1 MQHDLFARIRSEL
14 RRLWLSRWL
23 GVAVAWAVALV
34 GAVFVAF
41 SSNRYEANARIFVD
55 TQTVL
60 KPLMAGLAF
69 QPDLDQQVR
78 MLARTLI
85 SRPNV
90 ERLMKSPEVGLDQP
104 PAGQHDIALDRLK
117 DKIKITPSGGG
128 NLYAISYRDSNPQRA
143 KRLVENLVE
152 MFVDSN
158 VDTKKRDSG
167 EASRFIDAQ
176 IKDYESKL
184 LEAEN
189 KLKDFKIRNFGTSGQ
204 SDQSFFARM
213 SSQSDDVNKLRLELL
228 AAEQSRDA
236 LRRELARED
245 PQLPIQSMP
254 GVARPYQPTE
264 LEVRLETQ
272 RKQLD
277 ELLRRFTDE
286 HPDVI
291 SARRTIAGLERERR
305 QEIETTKASNAA
317 AGGSAAT
324 NPVYQQLRVSLAS
337 AEANVASLRTQLGGQ
352 QARLQE
358 LRATAS
364 RIPVVEA
371 ELAQLNRDYEIIRKN
386 YEQLVSRREAASL
399 GVKID
404 QSSPMAE
411 FRVVEPPQIAPGA
424 VFPSRSMLAALT
436 VLIALGCG
444 IAAAFAASHFV
455 PTFDDMK
462 TLRDFSGRPV
472 LGAITH
478 LATHANRKRVR
489 IEGAAFAGA
498 MGLFLIVN
506 SAWVLWVATAA
517 KL

>member
-1 MQHDLFARIRSEL
+1 MHQDLFARIRAEL
-14 RRLWLSRWL
+14 RRLWLRRWL
-23 GVAVAWAVALV
+23 GVAVAWAVALI
-34 GAVFVAF
+34 GAVFVAL

-90 ERLMKSPEVGLDQP
+90 ERLMKSPEVGLEP
-104 PAGQHDIALDRLK
+104 PPPEQYDRALDRLK
-117 DKIKITPSGGG
+117 DKIKFAPSGA
-128 NLYAISYRDSNPQRA
+128 NLYAISFRDSDPQRA
-143 KRLVENLVE
+143 KRVVETLVE

-167 EASRFIDAQ
+167 EASRFIDTQ
-176 IKDYESKL
+176 IKDYEGKL

-213 SSQSDDVNKLRLELL
+213 SAQADEVNKLRLELMS
-228 AAEQSRDA
+228 AEQSRDA

-254 GVARPYQPTE
+254 GLARPHQPTE
-264 LEVRLETQ
+264 LEGRLEAQ

-277 ELLRRFTDE
+277 ELLRRFTE
-286 HPDVI
+286 QHPDVV
-291 SARRTIAGLERERR
+291 SARRTIAALEQQRRE
-305 QEIETTKASNAA
+305 EVEATKAANAA
-317 AGGSAAT
+317 VGGAAAT

-337 AEANVASLRTQLGGQ
+337 AEASVASLRTRLGGQ

-371 ELAQLNRDYEIIRKN
+371 ELAQLNRDYDIIRKN
-386 YEQLVSRREAASL
+386 YEQLVSRRESAAL

-411 FRVVEPPQIAPGA
+411 FRVVEPPQVVPGA
-424 VFPSRSMLAALT
+424 VFPSRAMLAALV
-436 VLIALGCG
+436 VLFALSCG
-444 IAAAFAASHFV
+444 VAAMFAASHFM
-455 PTFDDMK
+455 PTFDDVK
-462 TLRDFSGRPV
+462 ALREFSGRPV
-472 LGAITH
+472 LGAITS
-478 LATHANRKRVR
+478 LVTDLSRKRLR
-489 IEGAAFAGA
+489 LEGAAFAGA
-498 MGLFLIVN
+498 MGLFLITN
-506 SAWVLWVATAA
+506 SAWVLWVRAA
-517 KL
+517 SRL

>member
-14 RRLWLSRWL
+14 RRLWLRRWV

-34 GAVFVAF
+34 GAVFVSF

-90 ERLMKSPEVGLDQP
+90 ERLMKSPDVGLEQP
-104 PAGQHDIALDRLK
+104 PPSQYDVALDRLK

-128 NLYAISYRDSNPQRA
+128 NLYAISYRDSDPQRA
-143 KRLVENLVE
+143 KRLVESLVE

-176 IKDYESKL
+176 IKDYEGKL

-204 SDQSFFARM
+204 SDQSFYARM
-213 SSQSDDVNKLRLELL
+213 SSLSDDVNKLRLELH

-254 GVARPYQPTE
+254 GVARPHVPTE

-286 HPDVI
+286 HPDVV
-291 SARRTIAGLERERR
+291 SARRTIAVLEQQRR
-305 QEIETTKASNAA
+305 QEVEVTKAANAA
-317 AGGSAAT
+317 SGGTAAT

-386 YEQLVSRREAASL
+386 YEQLVSRREAAAL

-424 VFPSRSMLAALT
+424 VFPSRAMLAAMV
-436 VLIALGCG
+436 VLLALACG
-444 IAAAFAASHFV
+444 VAAMFAAAHFV
-455 PTFDDMK
+455 PTFDDVK
-462 TLRDFSGRPV
+462 ALREFSGRPV
-472 LGAITH
+472 LGAITS
-478 LATHANRKRVR
+478 LATSARRKRLRV
-489 IEGAAFAGA
+489 EGAAFASA
-498 MGLFLIVN
+498 MALFLVVN
-506 SAWVLWVATAA
+506 SAWVLWVRTSD